1 MATNLNKLKAKLQKA
16 LIQRGV
22 PVKVETSLFYSEDQ
36 KRMINMYSIRN
47 LGEKEPLIRT
57 SSLVEIVK
65 YLGAMFEEVNQ
76 NAKA

>member
-16 LIQRGV
+16 LIQHGV
-22 PVKVETSLFYSEDQ
+22 PVKVETSQFYSEDQ
-36 KRMINMYSIRN
+36 KRMINMYSIRS

-65 YLGAMFEEVNQ
+65 YLGVMFEEVNQ